1 MKKAIPVFL
10 SVALLISYG
19 FLIQYIKKSVLRI
32 NTISL
37 NEFLY
42 IKDKNK
48 YEKLKIDSFGNI
60 TYKNKAITNNSTHK
74 PLKEKNTNSTSKRKI
89 YLRAKGIKP
98 TTNCDE
104 TDTKNYGTIGCYIG
118 KSEYKKRKDK
128 TITINEFLYDPNPT
142 HWKEVYLNKYGQ
154 VSYRGRV
161 IAADNDKKPLNRK
174 NACNIVELNLYLK
187 ASRIKPDEE
196 GCSLVDIAQKGLFWC
211 YSKDPFDILSTI
223 NDSETICAFPQSSI

>member
-161 IAADNDKKPLNRK
+161 IVRDEDKKPITEKIAYTTL
-174 NACNIVELNLYLK
+174 ELILLFR
-187 ASRIKPDEE
+187 SEGIRPEEE
-196 GCSLVDIAQKGLFWC
+196 GCDQSDTIKNGTLGC
-211 YSKDPFDILSTI
+211 YIDFSH
-223 NDSETICAFPQSSI
+223 N